1 MIRFKRAKIIG
12 YILVEWETIV
22 EDYLNIKYLKL
33 VVDVNLGGGSSSCS

>member
-1 MIRFKRAKIIG
+1 MIRSKEAKIIR
-12 YILVEWETIV
+12 YMLVELETIV